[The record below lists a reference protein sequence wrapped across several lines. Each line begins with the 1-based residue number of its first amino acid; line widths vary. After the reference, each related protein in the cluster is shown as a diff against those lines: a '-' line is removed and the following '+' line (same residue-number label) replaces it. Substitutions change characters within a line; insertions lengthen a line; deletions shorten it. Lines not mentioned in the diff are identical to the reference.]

1 MGICES
7 ILWKLEM
14 SLIRPLVHCEVSLL
28 ENLDG
33 YLVSVN
39 PMPPL
44 PRGCP
49 PLAFFFF
56 FGKLHLFWCGWW
68 ASWDPLQCMF
78 CTIEICAWLDARHN
92 AHPTNG

>member
-56 FGKLHLFWCGWW
+56 LESSIYSGVDGGQAGILCSACFAL
-68 ASWDPLQCMF
+68 
-78 CTIEICAWLDARHN
+78 
-92 AHPTNG
+92 